1 MAWILGFIRSCIGQI
16 KSTRRQNIQLKK
28 LKTLVIGEATRLI
41 QQQTNYYLIV
51 FELIFEATY
60 GKGERLTI
68 TQTILQRS
76 GVEGAIVTL
85 GVAVESFGT
94 FVLTVVFDKLSSD
107 IIQHIARHTKGIW
120 NLAKIFELLNEE
132 LKARETVNVDCKNV
146 DLD

>member
-1 MAWILGFIRSCIGQI
+1 M
-16 KSTRRQNIQLKK
+16 
-28 LKTLVIGEATRLI
+28 IGEATRLI

-60 GKGERLTI
+60 DKGERLTI

-107 IIQHIARHTKGIW
+107 IIAIQTKGIW
-120 NLAKIFELLNEE
+120 NLAKIFELLN
-132 LKARETVNVDCKNV
+132 
-146 DLD
+146 

>member
-1 MAWILGFIRSCIGQI
+1 MAWILGFIRSCIRQI

-107 IIQHIARHTKGIW
+107 IIQHIAIQTKGIW
-120 NLAKIFELLNEE
+120 NLAKIFELLN
-132 LKARETVNVDCKNV
+132 
-146 DLD
+146 